1 MNNKIYY
8 GRGSCSLNADDV
20 VGLSLKYTGRLYIM
34 DKTSNNYYIIA
45 NNKKI
50 LIFPFGKVEPLT
62 DLFEYRGE
70 FRILSARGSNSNGD
84 KVAITLKGGFDYSE
98 SLNTNAEDIT
108 TNSESLNST
117 YLHRGAVGR
126 TIVDNKIIKD
136 QHSTGELYLKT
147 GESYSGAY
155 HIHLHLNT
163 AKAMTGSEHTK
174 ASENLYRTINGKDVA
189 VAEPRRRTAM
199 PRTGGYGGGSM
210 GGGSGG
216 GGGGY

>member
-45 NNKKI
+45 IYKKI

-98 SLNTNAEDIT
+98 SLNTKAEDIT

-136 QHSTGELYLKT
+136 QHSDGELYLKD
-147 GESYSGAY
+147 GSVYSGAY
-155 HIHLHLNT
+155 HIHLNT
-163 AKAMTGSEHTK
+163 AKAMTGSEHTET
-174 ASENLYRTINGKDVA
+174 SENLYKTKNGKDVT
-189 VAEPRRRTAM
+189 VVEPQRRTATS
-199 PRTGGYGGGSM
+199 RT
-210 GGGSGG
+210 GGSGG
-216 GGGGY
+216 GGY

>member
-1 MNNKIYY
+1 MINTIYY
-8 GRGSCSLNADDV
+8 GRGSCSLQAADAL
-20 VGLSLKYTGRLYIM
+20 GIELKYTGRLYIM

-50 LIFPFGKVEPLT
+50 LIFPCGDIAPLT

-70 FRILSARGSNSNGD
+70 LRILSAFGSDSNGD
-84 KVAITLKGGFDYSE
+84 RVTIKAKGGFDYSQFMD
-98 SLNTNAEDIT
+98 TKAEDMT
-108 TNSESLNST
+108 LKSESLNST
-117 YLHRGAVGR
+117 YLHGGAVSR

-136 QHSTGELYLKT
+136 QHSKGELYLKT

-155 HIHLHLNT
+155 HIHLNT
-163 AKAMTGSEHTK
+163 AKAMTGSEHTET
-174 ASENLYRTINGKDVA
+174 SENLYKTKNGKDVT
-189 VAEPRRRTAM
+189 VVEPRRRTAT

-216 GGGGY
+216 GGGY

>member
-1 MNNKIYY
+1 MINAIYY
-8 GRGSCSLNADDV
+8 GRGSCSLQQGTDV
-20 VGLSLKYTGRLYIM
+20 VGISIKYTGRLYIM

-70 FRILSARGSNSNGD
+70 FRILSAHGSDSNGD
-84 KVAITLKGGFDYSE
+84 RVTISIKGGFDYSE
-98 SLNTNAEDIT
+98 SLNTNAEDMTI
-108 TNSESLNST
+108 NSESLNST

-136 QHSTGELYLKT
+136 QHSTGELYFKT

-155 HIHLHLNT
+155 HIHLNT

-174 ASENLYRTINGKDVA
+174 ASENLYKTINGKDVT

-199 PRTGGYGGGSM
+199 PRTGGYGGGS
-210 GGGSGG
+210 GG

>member
-1 MNNKIYY
+1 MINTIYY
-8 GRGSCSLNADDV
+8 GRGSCSLQAADAL
-20 VGLSLKYTGRLYIM
+20 GIELKYTGRLYIM

-70 FRILSARGSNSNGD
+70 LRITSAIASNSNGD
-84 KVAITLKGGFDYSE
+84 RFTIMIKGGFHYSE
-98 SLNTNAEDIT
+98 SMNTKAEDMT
-108 TNSESLNST
+108 TKSESLNST
-117 YLHRGAVGR
+117 YLHRGNVGR

-136 QHSTGELYLKT
+136 QHSKGELYLKD
-147 GESYSGAY
+147 GSVYSGAY
-155 HIHLHLNT
+155 HIHLNT

-174 ASENLYRTINGKDVA
+174 ASENLYRTGNGKDVT
-189 VAEPRRRTAM
+189 VVEPRRRTAT

-210 GGGSGG
+210 GGG
-216 GGGGY
+216 GGGY